1 MADNTTE
8 LEVLDEIVDV
18 LGGQS
23 GQHKTVVPVLEDI
36 RDLLGGGGG
45 GGGYNPALS
54 VGRAD
59 ALTGADSTAQ
69 WATRESTGT
78 GSATVRSVQGAAE
91 VQDGELVPGRIAGI
105 RSTGFN
111 LLNLERSEIVTSAG
125 QTPDTKRSFNENQ
138 IWVGLARNNNY
149 NRARIDSYDVTDE
162 YVSVS
167 LGTNGT
173 GYGIGFPIKVNPSTT
188 Y

>member
-23 GQHKTVVPVLEDI
+23 GQYETVVPVLEDI

-45 GGGYNPALS
+45 GGGYNPSLS

-59 ALTGADSTAQ
+59 ALTGADETAQ

-78 GSATVRSVQGAAE
+78 GSATVRNVQGAA
-91 VQDGELVPGRIAGI
+91 VAFQQKFKPA
-105 RSTGFN
+105 ST
-111 LLNLERSEIVTSAG
+111 
-125 QTPDTKRSFNENQ
+125 
-138 IWVGLARNNNY
+138 
-149 NRARIDSYDVTDE
+149 
-162 YVSVS
+162 
-167 LGTNGT
+167 
-173 GYGIGFPIKVNPSTT
+173 
-188 Y
+188 